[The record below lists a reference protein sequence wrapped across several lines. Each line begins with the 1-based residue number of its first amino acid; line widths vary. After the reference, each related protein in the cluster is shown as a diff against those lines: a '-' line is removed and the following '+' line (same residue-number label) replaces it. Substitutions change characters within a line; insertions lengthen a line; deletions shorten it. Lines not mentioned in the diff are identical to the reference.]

1 MIDINY
7 LAVAVGIAAGIS
19 GVIFGYIKMRQVQE
33 SSSKERGKESAT
45 LYSDIGYIKSGIDD
59 LKRKQEKAD
68 ERYIELAM
76 RVTSVEESAKQAHKR
91 IDCIDQ
97 K

>member
-33 SSSKERGKESAT
+33 SSSKERRQGERDFV
-45 LYSDIGYIKSGIDD
+45 LRHRGISSPA
-59 LKRKQEKAD
+59 L
-68 ERYIELAM
+68 M
-76 RVTSVEESAKQAHKR
+76 T
-91 IDCIDQ
+91 
-97 K
+97 